1 MNHDE
6 AKNLLFL
13 YRRGHAEE
21 DDEQIAQALEQAE
34 RDPEL
39 RRWFE
44 QRSRF
49 HEALAEKFRQIPV
62 PADLKDA
69 ILAQRR
75 IVRPIWWQQ
84 PVWLA
89 AAAAIVILL
98 SLSAFWLQQPRI
110 RDHFSDYRVR
120 MVRVASRK
128 YYRMDL
134 ATNNLNAIQQ
144 YMARRGA
151 PSDFVLARG
160 LEQLHLTG
168 GVVSN
173 WRGNPVSMVCFDRGD
188 TQMVFLFVVAR
199 AAIKDAPPAS
209 ASAEVA
215 KVNRLLTS
223 GWSEGDKTYLLA
235 GPEDSAVLRRGP

>member
-6 AKNLLFL
+6 AKKALLL
-13 YRRGHAEE
+13 HRPGRAEE
-21 DDEQIAQALEQAE
+21 RDEQIAQALEQAK

-44 QRSRF
+44 QTSRF
-49 HEALAEKFRQIPV
+49 HEALAEKLQQIPV
-62 PADLKDA
+62 PADLKEA

-89 AAAAIVILL
+89 AAAVIVILL
-98 SLSAFWLQQPRI
+98 SLSAFWFQQPRI

-128 YYRMDL
+128 YRMDL
-134 ATNNLNAIQQ
+134 ATNNLNAVQQ
-144 YMARRGA
+144 FMARRGA
-151 PSDFVLARG
+151 PADFVLARG

-188 TQMVFLFVVAR
+188 KQMVFLFVVAR
-199 AAIKDAPPAS
+199 TAIKDAPPQ
-209 ASAEVA
+209 SAEVA
-215 KVNRLLTS
+215 KINKLLTS
-223 GWSEGDKTYLLA
+223 GWSDGDKTYLLA
-235 GPEDSAVLRRGP
+235 GPEDSAVLRRGQ